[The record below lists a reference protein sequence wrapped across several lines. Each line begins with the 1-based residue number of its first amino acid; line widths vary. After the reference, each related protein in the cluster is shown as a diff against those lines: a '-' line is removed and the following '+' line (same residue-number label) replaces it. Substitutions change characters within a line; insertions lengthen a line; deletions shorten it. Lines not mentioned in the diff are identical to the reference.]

1 MTATATP
8 PIGDIADTRVAVAM
22 LDLVRDL
29 STEAQALAV
38 GAIQSV
44 LNQGRFYDEC
54 KQRAFALNAE
64 IMGLEH
70 SSPSP
75 CCDWRTCRRCQ
86 LEEQEQRNYRDW
98 ERVRLALGGRAR

>member
-1 MTATATP
+1 MTATAFRQFNALA
-8 PIGDIADTRVAVAM
+8 I
-22 LDLVRDL
+22 LDGLDDL
-29 STEAQALAV
+29 SPEARGLAI

-44 LNQGRFYDEC
+44 LNQARYYDEC
-54 KQRAFALNAE
+54 AAKARELDAE

-70 SSPSP
+70 SSPAP
-75 CCDWRTCRRCQ
+75 CCDARTCRRCQ